1 MEFNTK
7 RMQAVRLKQIA
18 ELLAEEIK
26 ERMGGEQSID
36 EMEREMRELV
46 KQAASLGIQKII
58 EQGEEV
64 YAARGVPCSCGE
76 TAEFVSRRKAVVWS
90 VFGKVGYRRRYYH
103 CCHCHCGQSPLDQK
117 FGIVPGQATRTLGS
131 LLGALGVEVSF
142 EEASE
147 LAERFLLFRVS
158 DNTVRKHTEGYGQ
171 TQTQIEKEWKRTAE
185 DEKAL
190 ELREQSLEKRPGRI
204 YASMD
209 GVHVPLHGEWRELK
223 TLCWYEVEAI
233 HPSRPQNHHGSAV
246 PNHHPERAQSV
257 GERVGEQSRLQAKN
271 MKYYCDIQEAEQ
283 FGKLLWASGIQHQVD
298 ANEEI
303 VFVSDGAAWIWNLA
317 QKYFPNAVQIVD
329 WYHASEYL
337 TPIAEAA
344 FGANTA
350 PAHEWLT
357 QARTELWEGRIQ
369 DVIQSCRSLLSH
381 TAARPW
387 IEKAITYYDHNEKR
401 MDYARF
407 RQCGYLIGS
416 GTKVVPFLRTIESAC
431 KQIAAVRLKR
441 SGARWTLPGVIATAK
456 ARAAWL
462 SHTWDSL
469 KPDYFNLSPATYNL

>member
-7 RMQAVRLKQIA
+7 GNWSGRARKIA
-18 ELLAEEIK
+18 ELMAEEV
-26 ERMGGEQSID
+26 GEKLGTGVQAA
-36 EMEREMRELV
+36 EMEQALRELAREV
-46 KQAASLGIQKII
+46 SGLGLQKMI
-58 EQGEEV
+58 EEREEKYGSRV
-64 YAARGVPCSCGE
+64 RCLCGQE
-76 TAEFVSRRKAVVWS
+76 AEPLGKREAMVWS
-90 VFGKVGYRRRYYH
+90 VFGKVSYVRRYYL
-103 CCHCHCGQSPLDQK
+103 CPHCHGGQSPLDERL
-117 FGIVPGQATRTLGS
+117 GLVPGQSTPGLAS
-131 LLGALGVEVSF
+131 LLGILGVETSF

-171 TQTQIEKEWKRTAE
+171 AQAILEKEWKQATE
-185 DEKAL
+185 DMKGMEV
-190 ELREQSLEKRPGRI
+190 REQSLEKRLGRI

-209 GVHVPLHGEWRELK
+209 GAHVPLHGEWRELK

-233 HPSRPQNHHGSAV
+233 DPSRPQNQRPAPFQGHGS
-246 PNHHPERAQSV
+246 RAY
-257 GERVGEQSRLQAKN
+257 GECVGEQRHLQAKS
-271 MKYYCDIQEAEQ
+271 MKYDCDIQEAEQ
-283 FGKLLWASGIQHQVD
+283 FGKLLWATGIQHQVD
-298 ANEEI
+298 TYEEI
-303 VFVSDGAAWIWNLA
+303 VFVSDGAVWIWNLA

-350 PAHEWLT
+350 QAHDWLT
-357 QARTELWEGRIQ
+357 QARTELWDGRIQ

-381 TAARPW
+381 TAARAF
-387 IEKAITYYDHNEKR
+387 IEKAIHYYDHNEKR

-407 RQCGYLIGS
+407 RQLGYLIAS
-416 GTKVVPFLRTIESAC
+416 GTIESAC

-462 SHTWDSL
+462 SHSWDSL
-469 KPDYFNLSPATYNL
+469 KPSYAALPLAD